1 MANIS
6 ITMYNRVEQVIWVHW
21 GNIVEVTTG
30 VHIAEC
36 KVVGAH
42 ILKMWH
48 LIEWLLHTYSTIQQP
63 GTGHNSTMLS
73 ALQICLP
80 GCLTSQADHMAEEME
95 ELVVGNVH
103 SLLIL
108 FIIDP
113 FHS

>member
-30 VHIAEC
+30 TAAA
-36 KVVGAH
+36 VVGAH

-63 GTGHNSTMLS
+63 GTGHKSTMLS

-80 GCLTSQADHMAEEME
+80 GCLTFQADHMAEEME
-95 ELVVGNVH
+95 ELMVGNVH